1 LPHYKV
7 MKENMTTELL
17 RSLSEE
23 EWVAYGLFL
32 QSPYFNRGVQAERI
46 LRLYA
51 VLRSAGG
58 ELPDK
63 AALAADIFAGEPA
76 APGKMDKLLSE
87 FNGLL
92 REFLLLQH
100 QKNTTNAFNEAL
112 HWAVILRQKGLIKR
126 YDAAMQKAE
135 KVLKAEQVESLD
147 LYYNRFKLEY
157 ERHEMESQIS
167 SFKGDMNILS
177 VITSLEVYYVTNRTQ
192 LINTF
197 LQLGKLVLVNKP
209 ISFYEPQR
217 NLTSVQSQ
225 AKTILLEITLF
236 INDILL
242 SKQQSPEALRSL
254 VEIIQLHESDVDP
267 DYLQVYYATLRNI
280 CSIRLQNGQ
289 EEFGELL
296 HVLQRYSLEKG
307 YLLYIGKLSAS
318 AYLSIVHHAAKLG
331 KIVWAQNFIEE
342 YKDKLLNK
350 DLQEEYYKVAQAECL
365 FQSGRCD
372 DALTVLPML
381 TEDTLFYLFC
391 RRLEVKIYYELRSE
405 LLPYKLE
412 AYKVFLSRASQ
423 KTLSEERRDF
433 EGNFVNL
440 LLQIINCP
448 PGDAFKLDRLERRI
462 REKTTVADRD
472 WLLLKVA
479 ELGRK

>member
-1 LPHYKV
+1 
-7 MKENMTTELL
+7 MKENTMTELL

-23 EWVAYGLFL
+23 EWAAFGLFL

-46 LRLYA
+46 LRVYG

-63 AALAADIFAGEPA
+63 AALASDIFAGEPA
-76 APGKMDKLLSE
+76 VPGKMDKLLSE

-92 REFLLLQH
+92 RDFLLLQH
-100 QKNTTNAFNEAL
+100 QKNTTDAFNEAL
-112 HWAVILRQKGLIKR
+112 HWAVILRQRGLMKR

-135 KVLKAEQVESLD
+135 KVLKAERVESLE

-157 ERHEMESQIS
+157 ERHEMDTQLNK
-167 SFKGDMNILS
+167 FKGDMNIIATVNALD
-177 VITSLEVYYVTNRTQ
+177 VYSATNRTL
-192 LINTF
+192 LINMY
-197 LQLGKLVLVNKP
+197 LQLNQLLLLNTP
-209 ISFYEPQR
+209 SDFFQPQR
-217 NLTSVQSQ
+217 SNLHVTSNDRDVLLES
-225 AKTILLEITLF
+225 ALSINEILLKKGATIYELK
-236 INDILL
+236 DIFSYIQSNEGKIHTEHLL
-242 SKQQSPEALRSL
+242 T
-254 VEIIQLHESDVDP
+254 
-267 DYLQVYYATLRNI
+267 YYTNLRNI
-280 CSIRLQNGQ
+280 STFRILNGQ
-289 EEFGELL
+289 EEFGEVL
-296 HVLQRYSLEKG
+296 HILQRYCIEEG
-307 YLLYIGKLSAS
+307 YLLYHGKIAPSL
-318 AYLSIVHHAAKLG
+318 YLNIIHQAAKLG
-331 KIVWAQNFIEE
+331 KTEWAEE
-342 YKDKLLNK
+342 FMEAYKDKLINEE
-350 DLQEEYYKVAQAECL
+350 LQEEYYKIARAECL

-391 RRLEVKIYYELRSE
+391 RRLEIKIYYELRSE

-448 PGDAFKLDRLERRI
+448 PGDAFKIDRLEHRI

-479 ELGRK
+479 ELGRR